1 MPVVAA
7 GAVQTMGLGVRDR
20 GGFTEGERAQSSD
33 DVRNDAGAGV
43 GDVEVDGL
51 ERVPRESVSRDI
63 ERVGSLLDPTLIPG
77 LDADVGAEGESESE
91 SGSGSE
97 NENESES
104 ESESESEEEK
114 EDDVDVDMDMDERMV
129 HSRRARTRVRTRTR
143 TRAGAEPR
151 SNTGRSAGLV
161 AR

>member
-7 GAVQTMGLGVRDR
+7 GAVQTMGLGVRD
-20 GGFTEGERAQSSD
+20 GGDFTEGERAQSSD

-43 GDVEVDGL
+43 GDVEVDGP

-63 ERVGSLLDPTLIPG
+63 ERVGRFDLALIPG
-77 LDADVGAEGESESE
+77 LDAEGESESESE

-97 NENESES
+97 NEIENENEN
-104 ESESESEEEK
+104 ESESEEEK
-114 EDDVDVDMDMDERMV
+114 EDDVDVDIDMEERMA
-129 HSRRARTRVRTRTR
+129 HSLRARTRVRTRTR
-143 TRAGAEPR
+143 ARAEPR